1 MADGHVKLEVE
12 LDESG
17 AVIGLKKVEEKAKNS
32 FEGLGTFAQK
42 GFSVVKDAASAVTE
56 VSVKAIAAASAA
68 IGAGIGASIKVGAE
82 FEAEMSKVSAISGA
96 TGEEL
101 DQLSEKAKQMGADT
115 KFGATEAAQAMEYM
129 AMAGWKTADMLDG
142 IEGIMNLAA
151 ASGED
156 LASTSDIVTDALTAF
171 NMTAEES
178 THFADVLAKASANAN
193 TNVGMM
199 GDTFKYVAPVA
210 GALGFTAEDT
220 AVAIGLMANSGIK
233 ASQAG
238 TALRSILSRMAKP
251 TDEVETAMA
260 DLGISLTD
268 SSGKIKT
275 LNEIMLDM
283 RDGFTDLTEVQKAE
297 KAAALG
303 GQEAMSGLLAIV
315 NASDE
320 DFAKLTES
328 IGNCDGAAEEMAATM
343 MDNLK
348 GAMEE
353 VSGAAETLGLEIYD
367 SIKDSL
373 KGMAQS
379 AGEAI
384 DGLTEAFKSG
394 GTEGLIQ
401 EGTRLA
407 AELATGIAN
416 AAPQMIE
423 AASSIITSFTEN
435 LSANLPELLV
445 AGSSLISSLLEGI
458 FSMGEALWG
467 LGTELCAQIYNSL
480 MENLPQMMDSGAQI
494 VTNLIY
500 GISEML
506 PTLVE
511 NGLALILQF
520 ALGIVENLPMLITA
534 GIDMLLSLAQGVIN
548 SIPLL
553 IEQVPQIINTF
564 AEAVYAAIPQLIFA
578 GIELIGNLCK
588 GIINS
593 IPTVIANAGEITAAI
608 FNTIS
613 LLNLFT
619 AGKGIIKGLG
629 DGMKSLFA
637 SIKASVKNLIELIKN
652 PFKFDW
658 SSLGRNIIDGIVNG
672 IKSTA
677 KKLAEAALSAVK
689 SAINAAKN
697 FLGIHSPSRLARDIL
712 GKNLIAGIGVGVE
725 EETPHLEQLSEHS
738 MENVV
743 HAMQEKTYSVYPEYR
758 IAETKED
765 DNDDQEDKDPFDYPK
780 FASILKDVLDGMGIS
795 VDDREF
801 ARLVWEVS

>member
-17 AVIGLKKVEEKAKNS
+17 AVIGLKKVEEKTKSS
-32 FEGLGTFAQK
+32 FEGLGSFAEK
-42 GFSVVKDAASAVTE
+42 GFGVVKDAASAMAE
-56 VSVKAIAAASAA
+56 VSIKAIAAVSTA

-96 TGEEL
+96 TGDEL
-101 DQLSEKAKQMGADT
+101 DALCEKAKQMGADT

-129 AMAGWKTADMLDG
+129 AMAGWKTVDMLDG

-171 NMTAEES
+171 GMSAAES
-178 THFADVLAKASANAN
+178 THFADILAKASANAN

-199 GDTFKYVAPVA
+199 GETFKYVAPVA
-210 GALGFTAEDT
+210 GALGYSAEDT

-467 LGTELCAQIYNSL
+467 LGTELCTQIYNSL

-520 ALGIVENLPMLITA
+520 VLGIVENLPMLITA

-548 SIPLL
+548 SLPLL
-553 IEQVPQIINTF
+553 IEKVPLIINSF
-564 AEAVYAAIPQLIFA
+564 ADAVYGAIPQLIFA

-613 LLNLFT
+613 LLNLFS
-619 AGKGIIKGLG
+619 AGQGIIKGLG
-629 DGMKSLFA
+629 DGMKGLFA
-637 SIKASVKNLIELIKN
+637 SIKASVKNLIELIKD

-677 KKLAEAALSAVK
+677 GKLAEAALRAVK

-765 DNDDQEDKDPFDYPK
+765 DKDDQEDKDPFDYPK

>member
-1 MADGHVKLEVE
+1 MVREYYIGLDMGTNSVGWAVTDKNYNILNFSTMHKAKDLVEKGVKELILVAQDVTRYGIDFDGKSHIVELIKELSKLEE
-12 LDESG
+12 
-17 AVIGLKKVEEKAKNS
+17 
-32 FEGLGTFAQK
+32 
-42 GFSVVKDAASAVTE
+42 
-56 VSVKAIAAASAA
+56 
-68 IGAGIGASIKVGAE
+68 
-82 FEAEMSKVSAISGA
+82 
-96 TGEEL
+96 
-101 DQLSEKAKQMGADT
+101 LSEKAKQMGADT

-156 LASTSDIVTDALTAF
+156 LALTSDIVTDALTAF
-171 NMTAEES
+171 GMSAAES
-178 THFADVLAKASANAN
+178 THFADILAKASANAN

-199 GDTFKYVAPVA
+199 GETFKYVAPVA
-210 GALGFTAEDT
+210 GALGYSAEDT

-251 TDEVETAMA
+251 TDQVETAMDA
-260 DLGISLTD
+260 LGLSLTD
-268 SSGKIKT
+268 SSGKMKT

-283 RDGFTDLTEVQKAE
+283 RDGFADLTEVQKAE

-320 DFAKLTES
+320 DFDKLTEA
-328 IGNCDGAAEEMAATM
+328 IGNCDGAAEEMASTM

-367 SIKDSL
+367 SMKDSL
-373 KGMAQS
+373 KGMAQN

-384 DGLTEAFKSG
+384 DGLTEAFKTG
-394 GTEGLIQ
+394 GTEGLIA

-467 LGTELCAQIYNSL
+467 LGTELCTQIYNSL

-564 AEAVYAAIPQLIFA
+564 ADAVYSAIPQLIFA

-588 GIINS
+588 GIISS

-619 AGKGIIKGLG
+619 AGQGIIKGLG
-629 DGMKSLFA
+629 DGMKSLFS
-637 SIKASVKNLIELIKN
+637 SIKTAAKNLIELIKN

-672 IKSTA
+672 IKGAAS
-677 KKLAEAALSAVK
+677 KLANAALSAVK
-689 SAINAAKN
+689 GAINAAKS
-697 FLGIHSPSRLARDIL
+697 FLGIHSPSRLARDVL
-712 GKNLIAGIGVGVE
+712 GKNLIAGRIQSVKFAG
-725 EETPHLEQLSEHS
+725 EETPSLEKISQNSMSE
-738 MENVV
+738 VV
-743 HAMQEKTYSVYPEYR
+743 GSMQEVVYQRYPEYR
-758 IAETKED
+758 TVPEGNQENKGETPE
-765 DNDDQEDKDPFDYPK
+765 PFDYDRMAESQAK
-780 FASILKDVLDGMGIS
+780 AMENMKIEL
-795 VDDREF
+795 DDREIGRWVREEVVF
-801 ARLVWEVS
+801 A

>member
-17 AVIGLKKVEEKAKNS
+17 AVIGLKKVEEKTKNS
-32 FEGLGTFAQK
+32 FEGIGTFAKK
-42 GFSVVKDAASAVTE
+42 GFAVAKDAAQAMAE
-56 VSVKAIAAASAA
+56 VSVKAITAVSTAV
-68 IGAGIGASIKVGAE
+68 GAGVAASIKVGSE
-82 FEAEMSKVSAISGA
+82 FESEMSKVSAISGA
-96 TGEEL
+96 TGAELEE
-101 DQLSEKAKQMGADT
+101 LSEKAKQMGADT

-156 LASTSDIVTDALTAF
+156 LALTSDIVTDALTAF
-171 NMTAEES
+171 GMSAAES
-178 THFADVLAKASANAN
+178 THFADILAKASANAN

-199 GDTFKYVAPVA
+199 GETFKYVAPVA
-210 GALGFTAEDT
+210 GALGYSAEDT

-251 TDEVETAMA
+251 TDQVETAMDA
-260 DLGISLTD
+260 LGLSLTD
-268 SSGKIKT
+268 SSGKMKT

-283 RDGFTDLTEVQKAE
+283 RDGFADLTEVQKAE

-320 DFAKLTES
+320 DFDKLTEA
-328 IGNCDGAAEEMAATM
+328 IGNCDGAAEEMASTM

-367 SIKDSL
+367 SMKDSL
-373 KGMAQS
+373 KGMAQN

-384 DGLTEAFKSG
+384 DGLTEAFKTG
-394 GTEGLIQ
+394 GTEGLIA

-407 AELATGIAN
+407 AELAAGIAN

-467 LGTELCAQIYNSL
+467 LGTELCTQIYNSL

-578 GIELIGNLCK
+578 GIELIGNLCQ

-619 AGKGIIKGLG
+619 AGRGIIKGLG
-629 DGMKSLFA
+629 DGMKSLFS
-637 SIKASVKNLIELIKN
+637 SITSAAKNLIELIKN

-672 IKSTA
+672 IKSA
-677 KKLAEAALSAVK
+677 ASRLAEAALSAVK
-689 SAINAAKN
+689 GAINAAKN

-725 EETPHLEQLSEHS
+725 EETPHLEQLSQNS
-738 MENVV
+738 MSTVV
-743 HAMQEKTYSVYPEYR
+743 DAMQEKSYSVYPEYR
-758 IAETKED
+758 VANTVEKEE
-765 DNDDQEDKDPFDYPK
+765 DNKEDKDPFDYPR
-780 FASILKDVLDGMGIS
+780 FAEILKETLNGMGIEI
-795 VDDREF
+795 DDREF
-801 ARLVWEVS
+801 GRLVWEVS

>member
-32 FEGLGTFAQK
+32 FEGLGTFAKK

-178 THFADVLAKASANAN
+178 THFADVLAQAAVNAN

-199 GDTFKYVAPVA
+199 GETFKYVAPVA
-210 GALGFTAEDT
+210 GALGYSAEDT
-220 AVAIGLMANSGIK
+220 AVAIGLMANRSIK

-238 TALRSILSRMAKP
+238 TSLRQIITRLIKP
-251 TDEVETAMA
+251 TGEAETAVDA
-260 DLGISLTD
+260 LGISVTNTD
-268 SSGKIKT
+268 GSMKPLSQTISELREKFSK
-275 LNEIMLDM
+275 
-283 RDGFTDLTEVQKAE
+283 LTEAE
-297 KAAALG
+297 KAEYAAMLA
-303 GQEAMSGLLAIV
+303 GQEGMSALLAITESTDKQV
-315 NASDE
+315 E
-320 DFAKLTES
+320 QLTES
-328 IGNCDGAAEEMAATM
+328 IENCDGAAKTIAETM
-343 MDNLK
+343 NENLK

-353 VSGAAETLGLEIYD
+353 VSGAAETLRLEIYD

-416 AAPQMIE
+416 AAPKMIE

-534 GIDMLLSLAQGVIN
+534 GIEMLLSLAQGVIN

-765 DNDDQEDKDPFDYPK
+765 DNDNQEDKDPFDYPK

>member
-17 AVIGLKKVEEKAKNS
+17 AVTGLKKVEKETKSS
-32 FEGLGTFAQK
+32 FEGLGTFAKK
-42 GFSVVKDAASAVTE
+42 GFDVVKDTASAMAE
-56 VSVKAIAAASAA
+56 VSVKAIAAVSTA

-96 TGEEL
+96 TGDEL

-171 NMTAEES
+171 GMSAAES
-178 THFADVLAKASANAN
+178 THFADILAKASSNAN

-210 GALGFTAEDT
+210 GALGYSAEDT
-220 AVAIGLMANSGIK
+220 AVAIGLMANAGIK

-238 TALRSILSRMAKP
+238 TSLRQIMTRLVKP
-251 TDEVETAMA
+251 IGEAEAAVDI
-260 DLGISLTD
+260 LGISVTNADGSMKPLSQTIEELREKF
-268 SSGKIKT
+268 SG
-275 LNEIMLDM
+275 
-283 RDGFTDLTEVQKAE
+283 LTESEQAE
-297 KAAALG
+297 YAAMLA
-303 GQEAMSGLLAIV
+303 GQEGMSALLAIV
-315 NASDE
+315 NATDE
-320 DFAKLTES
+320 DVEKLTES
-328 IGNCDGAAEEMAATM
+328 IYNCDGAAEEMAATM

-367 SIKDSL
+367 SMKDSL
-373 KGMAQS
+373 KGLAQS

-384 DGLTEAFKSG
+384 DGLTEAFKTG
-394 GTEGLIQ
+394 GTTGLIE

-407 AELATGIAN
+407 ADIATGIAQ
-416 AAPQMIE
+416 AAPQMVE
-423 AASSIITSFTEN
+423 AATSVITAFADN
-435 LSANLPELLV
+435 LSANLPEIIT
-445 AGSSLISSLLEGI
+445 AGGMLISSLIEGALA
-458 FSMGEALWG
+458 MGESIWE
-467 LGTELCAQIYNSL
+467 LGSQFVSQIYDSL
-480 MENLPQMMDSGAQI
+480 MLNLPSMMESGTQI

-511 NGLALILQF
+511 NGLALVLRF
-520 ALGIVENLPMLITA
+520 AQGIVTNLPMLITA
-534 GIDMLLSLAQGVIN
+534 GIDMLLNLAQGVIN
-548 SIPLL
+548 SIPML
-553 IEQVPQIINTF
+553 IEQVPAIINTF
-564 AEAVYAAIPQLIFA
+564 ADAVYAAIPQLIFA

-588 GIINS
+588 GIISS
-593 IPTVIANAGEITAAI
+593 IPTVIENAGQITAAI

-619 AGKGIIKGLG
+619 AGQGIISGLG

-637 SIKASVKNLIELIKN
+637 SIKSSVKSLIELIKN

-658 SSLGRNIIDGIVNG
+658 SSLGRNIIDGIVSG
-672 IKSTA
+672 IKEA
-677 KKLAEAALSAVK
+677 AHKLAEAALSAVK
-689 SAINAAKN
+689 GAINAAKS
-697 FLGIHSPSRLARDIL
+697 FLGIHSPSRLARDVL

-725 EETPHLEQLSEHS
+725 EETPHLEQLSQNS
-738 MENVV
+738 MTNVV
-743 HAMQEKTYSVYPEYR
+743 DAMQEKSYSVYPEYR
-758 IAETKED
+758 IAKTVE
-765 DNDDQEDKDPFDYPK
+765 NDENDQEDKDPFDYER
-780 FASILKDVLDGMGIS
+780 FAGILRDALEGMGI
-795 VDDREF
+795 VLDDREF

>member
-17 AVIGLKKVEEKAKNS
+17 AVIGLKKVEEKTKSS
-32 FEGLGTFAQK
+32 FEGLGSFSEK
-42 GFSVVKDAASAVTE
+42 GFGVVKDAASAMAE
-56 VSVKAIAAASAA
+56 VSIKAIAAVSTA

-96 TGEEL
+96 TGDEL
-101 DQLSEKAKQMGADT
+101 DALCEKAKQMGADT

-178 THFADVLAKASANAN
+178 THFADVLAQAAVNAN

-199 GDTFKYVAPVA
+199 GETFKYVAPVA
-210 GALGFTAEDT
+210 GALGYSAEDT
-220 AVAIGLMANSGIK
+220 AVAIGLMANAGIK

-238 TALRSILSRMAKP
+238 TSLRQIITRLVKP
-251 TDEVETAMA
+251 IGEAEAAVDI
-260 DLGISLTD
+260 LGISVT
-268 SSGKIKT
+268 
-275 LNEIMLDM
+275 NA
-283 RDGFTDLTEVQKAE
+283 DGSMKPLGQTIAELREKFAGLTEAE
-297 KAAALG
+297 QAEYAAMLA
-303 GQEAMSGLLAIV
+303 GQEGMSALLAVV
-315 NASDE
+315 NATDE
-320 DFAKLTES
+320 DVEKLTES
-328 IGNCDGAAEEMAATM
+328 IYNCDGAAEEMAATM

-467 LGTELCAQIYNSL
+467 LGTELCTQIYNSL

-578 GIELIGNLCK
+578 GIELIGNLCQ

-619 AGKGIIKGLG
+619 AGQGIIKGLG
-629 DGMKSLFA
+629 DGMKSLFS
-637 SIKASVKNLIELIKN
+637 SITSAAKNLIELIKN

-672 IKSTA
+672 IKSA
-677 KKLAEAALSAVK
+677 ASRLAEAALSAVK
-689 SAINAAKN
+689 GAINAAKN

-725 EETPHLEQLSEHS
+725 EETPHLEQLSQNS
-738 MENVV
+738 MSTVV
-743 HAMQEKTYSVYPEYR
+743 DAMQEKSYSVYPEYR
-758 IAETKED
+758 IAKTVETDEK
-765 DNDDQEDKDPFDYPK
+765 NQEEKDSFDYER
-780 FASILKDVLDGMGIS
+780 FAGILRDTLDGMGID
-795 VDDREF
+795 VDNREF

>member
-32 FEGLGTFAQK
+32 FEGLGTFAKK
-42 GFSVVKDAASAVTE
+42 GFGVVKDAASAMAE
-56 VSVKAIAAASAA
+56 VSVKAIAAVSTA
-68 IGAGIGASIKVGAE
+68 IGAGIGASIKVGSE
-82 FEAEMSKVSAISGA
+82 FEEEMSKVSAISGA
-96 TGEEL
+96 TEEDL
-101 DQLSEKAKQMGADT
+101 DRLCKKAKQMGADT

-156 LASTSDIVTDALTAF
+156 LAATSDIVTDALTAF
-171 NMTAEES
+171 GMSAAES
-178 THFADVLAKASANAN
+178 THFADILAKASANAN

-210 GALGFTAEDT
+210 GSLGYSAEDT
-220 AVAIGLMANSGIK
+220 AIAIGLMANAGIK

-238 TALRSILSRMAKP
+238 TSLRQIITRLVKP
-251 TDEVETAMA
+251 IGEAEVAVS
-260 DLGISLTD
+260 DLGISVTNADGSMKPLNQ
-268 SSGKIKT
+268 T
-275 LNEIMLDM
+275 LAEL
-283 RDGFTDLTEVQKAE
+283 REKFKELTEAE
-297 KAAALG
+297 QAEYAAMLA
-303 GQEAMSGLLAIV
+303 GQEGMSALLAVV
-315 NASDE
+315 NATDE
-320 DFAKLTES
+320 DVEKLTES
-328 IGNCDGAAEEMAATM
+328 IYNCDGAAEEMASTM

-348 GAMEE
+348 GALEE
-353 VSGAAETLGLEIYD
+353 ASGAAETLGLEIYD
-367 SIKDSL
+367 SMKDSL
-373 KGMAQS
+373 KGMALS

-384 DGLTEAFKSG
+384 DGLTEAFKTG
-394 GTEGLIQ
+394 GTEGLIA

-407 AELATGIAN
+407 AEIATGIAQ
-416 AAPQMIE
+416 AAPQMIA
-423 AASSIITSFTEN
+423 AASSIIKSFTEN
-435 LSANLPELLV
+435 LSSNIPQLLE
-445 AGSSLISSLLEGI
+445 AGGMLISSLLEGI
-458 FSMGEALWG
+458 FSMGEALWN
-467 LGTELCAQIYNSL
+467 LGTELCGQLYTSL

-494 VTNLIY
+494 VTNLVY

-506 PTLVE
+506 PSLVE

-534 GIDMLLSLAQGVIN
+534 GIEMILSLAQGIIN
-548 SIPLL
+548 SIPML
-553 IEQVPQIINTF
+553 IEKVPVIINTF

-619 AGKGIIKGLG
+619 AGQGIIKGLG
-629 DGMKSLFA
+629 DGMKSLFSNITSA
-637 SIKASVKNLIELIKN
+637 TKNLIELIKN

-658 SSLGRNIIDGIVNG
+658 SSLGRNIIDGIANG
-672 IKSTA
+672 IKATA

-689 SAINAAKN
+689 GAINAAKS
-697 FLGIHSPSRLARDIL
+697 FLGIHSPSRLARDVL

-725 EETPHLEQLSEHS
+725 DETPQLEQLSQNS

-743 HAMQEKTYSVYPEYR
+743 DAMQEKSYSVYPEYR
-758 IAETKED
+758 VAKTVETEE
-765 DNDDQEDKDPFDYPK
+765 NNQEEKDPFDYPR
-780 FASILKDVLDGMGIS
+780 FAGILKETLDGLGIE

-801 ARLVWEVS
+801 ARLVWEV

>member
-42 GFSVVKDAASAVTE
+42 GFGVVKDTASAVTE

-96 TGEEL
+96 TGDEL
-101 DQLSEKAKQMGADT
+101 DQLCEKAKQMGADT

-416 AAPQMIE
+416 AAPRMIE

-445 AGSSLISSLLEGI
+445 AGSSLISSLLAGI

-613 LLNLFT
+613 LLNLFS
-619 AGKGIIKGLG
+619 AGQGIIKGLG
-629 DGMKSLFA
+629 NGMKSLFA

-677 KKLAEAALSAVK
+677 SKLAEAALRAVK

-758 IAETKED
+758 IAETKEE
-765 DNDDQEDKDPFDYPK
+765 DNDNQEDKDPFDYPK